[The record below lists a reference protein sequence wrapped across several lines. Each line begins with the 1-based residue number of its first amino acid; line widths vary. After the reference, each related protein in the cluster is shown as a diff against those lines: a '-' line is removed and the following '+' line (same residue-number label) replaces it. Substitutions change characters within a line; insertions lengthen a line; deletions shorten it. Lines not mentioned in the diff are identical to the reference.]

1 MTGQLNKQ
9 TIGRGYFLFLNSKL
23 VEWIYVQERMVVSGF
38 RLCVVWL
45 VIEDGVWGGC
55 EALHEVRAPT
65 V

>member
-23 VEWIYVQERMVVSGF
+23 VEWMYVQERMVVNGF

-55 EALHEVRAPT
+55 EALDEVRAPT